1 MIELSLTNP
10 SLFHAIIN
18 YCEQKDISF
27 DLSNTGNGKSPT
39 IKLFSIQAHQKI
51 IRQFGDLQ

>member
-1 MIELSLTNP
+1 MIEIAITNP

-18 YCEQKDISF
+18 YCEQLDIPF
-27 DLSNTGNGKSPT
+27 DLSNIGNGGTTT
-39 IKLFSIQAHQKI
+39 IRLFSTASHRQI